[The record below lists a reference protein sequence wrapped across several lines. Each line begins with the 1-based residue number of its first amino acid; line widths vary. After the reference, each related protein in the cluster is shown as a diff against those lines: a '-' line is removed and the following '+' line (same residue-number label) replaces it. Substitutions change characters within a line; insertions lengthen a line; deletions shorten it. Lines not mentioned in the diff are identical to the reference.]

1 MTHPLCPPHQACWT
15 RTLVGRRP
23 FPCRLPQSTVH
34 VEAATV
40 KEEEQPKLEKQ
51 KSVLERVLEPFQLI
65 QNNMCVS
72 TRQKML
78 SAAAIG

>member
-40 KEEEQPKLEKQ
+40 KEEEQVAACKLNDATEIDRPDAEDEAVPKDEK
-51 KSVLERVLEPFQLI
+51 KD
-65 QNNMCVS
+65 
-72 TRQKML
+72 KA
-78 SAAAIG
+78 SAK